1 MEQEA
6 WQILIVEDDERLA
19 ELTREYLE
27 SNGLRVS
34 VEGDGAKAVARI
46 IAELPDL
53 VILDLMLPG

>member
-46 IAELPDL
+46 CLLYTSPSPRD
-53 VILDLMLPG
+53 